1 MENSEATPNPA
12 PQPVNLPPLAPTAPV
27 PPTKPQKKFLKWAA
41 VSLIVLLAGAVI
53 ILAYQLKQQVTG
65 ANVSVTPILTE
76 ASPSML
82 VATSTPSVDLT
93 LNWETFD
100 NSRFGY
106 FIKIP
111 KSLAYDTD
119 GNDKNFD
126 LIFEP
131 NSSKAYVLQAN
142 NNEKA
147 DSLITINTTETV
159 KIGKIEWKISRL
171 PSRTVDFGYQV
182 PGDGPFYVLQTKN
195 KNHLFALVVAGE
207 GLTQEQEQIL
217 STFQFT
223 Q

>member
-1 MENSEATPNPA
+1 MSVATP
-12 PQPVNLPPLAPTAPV
+12 
-27 PPTKPQKKFLKWAA
+27 
-41 VSLIVLLAGAVI
+41 
-53 ILAYQLKQQVTG
+53 
-65 ANVSVTPILTE
+65 
-76 ASPSML
+76 
-82 VATSTPSVDLT
+82 TPSADLT

-111 KSLAYDTD
+111 KSLTYDTD
-119 GNDKNFD
+119 GNDKNFN

-147 DSLITINTTETV
+147 DSLITINTTEAV

-182 PGDGPFYVLQTKN
+182 PGDGPFYILQTKN

-223 Q
+223 E